1 MALID
6 KGAAAGIEVLE
17 NKAALSLIIFDERV
31 MVVDVCRLQR
41 RRGTVRA
48 RKAGI
53 MRRGLMLTSATDTG
67 CLSALMASS
76 DWMVTAVLLLRRML
90 KFREV
95 T

>member
-48 RKAGI
+48 RKVGI
-53 MRRGLMLTSATDTG
+53 MRGALILTSATDTG
-67 CLSALMASS
+67 CLSVLMASF
-76 DWMVTAVLLLRRML
+76 DWMATAVGGC
-90 KFREV
+90 
-95 T
+95 